1 MLYKFAKFGFTTLLA
16 AFLSSFLRPELGAAV
31 GAVFLLG
38 GIVFSVA
45 FKKLGAIKLCCF
57 AAATGM
63 LLVAAY
69 LGRVYYP
76 QKALDGLTAEITG
89 RVVDFSSG
97 GGNHV
102 FTVKTDSVSVDGA
115 PQEITVKVSGWGENY
130 AELYDNVSCS
140 VTFFTFAEE
149 EISDALTNRS
159 GGVALYGYLNSP
171 LKVTGEYRK
180 FPEYTVYS
188 LRERLSLIVEKN
200 FSGWRS
206 GFTNELLFA
215 NGRVDTDIRDSFRAA
230 GMSHILAISGMH
242 LVVIMGL
249 LEKLLRFKNSDGIL
263 STVKTVVLMAATVLY
278 MALAGFGMSIMRA
291 GFMLLAGY
299 FARLLWA
306 KSAPIDNLGIS
317 IVAVLLIDPL
327 ACCDVGFLM
336 SVLSSGGIILFSEPL
351 YAGLSGKLG
360 ERRGAKFLRGVARVF
375 AVSLVAWAATLPV
388 AVFAFGGAS
397 LIAPVSNIF
406 AGAISQGAI
415 IFGFLCVIFGLVPFC
430 SLPSLACAA
439 VSQICE
445 SLLLLIAD
453 FFGSLPFAYIYTNE
467 GWIKIWLVGACLLFA
482 LPLIKKEN
490 VRYLKHAAAM
500 AAFAFLCG
508 MLCHS
513 VMYAGTVSMEV
524 VALEHGT
531 AIRLEKDG
539 STVVLANGLTYDDK
553 YKLKSGGKSA
563 DLLICLSS
571 DTSPIE
577 LEIAKEFSPKVTLLS
592 DIDALNKYTGSV
604 STCAGRAEFWDG
616 ASVRVIPDSA
626 VEIDTGDILVLYI
639 FGECDIMDIEPRFRK
654 AEIII
659 LDGVSPA
666 DYPAL
671 RCKYMLL
678 RRRAGIFSGAE
689 EIVILPEGEQ
699 TFISRGK
706 NIEKGWA
713 ST

>member
-1 MLYKFAKFGFTTLLA
+1 MLYKFAKFGFTMLLA
-16 AFLSSFLRPELGAAV
+16 AFLSSFLRPELGAAA
-31 GAVFLLG
+31 GAVFLIG
-38 GIVFSVA
+38 GAVFCAA
-45 FKKLGAIKLCCF
+45 FKKFGTVKLCCF
-57 AAATGM
+57 AAAAGM
-63 LLVAAY
+63 ILVSAHLA
-69 LGRVYYP
+69 RSYYP
-76 QKALDGLTAEITG
+76 QKALDGITAEITG

-102 FTVKTDSVSVDGA
+102 FTIKTDSVSVDGA
-115 PQEITVKVSGWGENY
+115 PQKITVKVSGWGENY
-130 AELYDNVSCS
+130 AEIYDNVSCS

-149 EISDALTNRS
+149 EISEALTNRS
-159 GGVALYGYLNSP
+159 GGVALYSYLNSP

-180 FPEYTVYS
+180 FPEYTIYS
-188 LRERLSLIVEKN
+188 LREKLSSIVNKN
-200 FSGWRS
+200 FFGWRS
-206 GFTNELLFA
+206 GFTNELLFG
-215 NGRVDTDIRDSFRAA
+215 NGEVDTEIKDSFRAA

-249 LEKLLRFKNSDGIL
+249 LEKLLCCKNSEGIL
-263 STVKTVVLMAATVLY
+263 STIKTVVLMAATVLY
-278 MALAGFGMSIMRA
+278 MALAGFGMSVMRA
-291 GFMLLAGY
+291 GFMLLASY
-299 FARLLWA
+299 FAQLLWA
-306 KSAPIDNLGIS
+306 KSASIDNLGIS
-317 IVAVLLIDPL
+317 IVAVLMIDPL
-327 ACCDVGFLM
+327 ACCDAGFLM
-336 SVLSSGGIILFSEPL
+336 SVLSSGGIVLFSKPL
-351 YAGLSGKLG
+351 SAKLSAGIG
-360 ERRGAKFLRGVARVF
+360 EKHWTKFLRGAVRVF
-375 AVSLVAWAATLPV
+375 AVGFVAWAAALPV

-406 AGAISQGAI
+406 AGIFSHGAI
-415 IFGFLCVIFGLVPFC
+415 IFGFLCVLFGLMPLG
-430 SLPSLACAA
+430 SLPALACAA
-439 VSQICE
+439 VSQVFENI
-445 SLLLLIAD
+445 LLWIAE

-482 LPLIKKEN
+482 LPLTRREN
-490 VRYLKHAAAM
+490 ARYVKHAALM

-513 VMYAGTVSMEV
+513 FMYAGTVSTEI

-539 STVVLANGLTYDDK
+539 STVIFAKGLTYDDK

-563 DLLICLSS
+563 DMFISLSS

-577 LEIAKEFSPKVTLLS
+577 LELAKEFSPEVTLLS
-592 DIDALNKYTGSV
+592 DIDALHNYAGSIPV
-604 STCAGRAEFWDG
+604 SAGEAKFWDG
-616 ASVRVIPDSA
+616 ASVKIIPNGA

-659 LDGVSPA
+659 LDGVSPG

-671 RCKYMLL
+671 RCQYMLL
-678 RRRAGIFSGAE
+678 HRKAGIFSGAE
-689 EIVILPEGEQ
+689 EVIILTEGEQ

-713 ST
+713 FT